1 VYGDETREP
10 TTHETPMKTILSA
23 RILALAATG
32 MLVAGLASCVPVAA
46 GAAAGY
52 IAHDEGVRVQS
63 PITTR

>member
-1 VYGDETREP
+1 VYGDETRQP
-10 TTHETPMKTILSA
+10 TTCETPMKTILSA

-52 IAHDEGVRVQS
+52 IAHEEGVRVQS

>member
-1 VYGDETREP
+1 
-10 TTHETPMKTILSA
+10 MKTILSA

-52 IAHDEGVRVQS
+52 IAQEEGVRVQS